1 MPEDYNYE
9 FIKGLISL
17 CRLYNV
23 FASGN
28 LSYDPNKVVDHMDE
42 RARADIIAALE
53 KLVVGNEGW
62 KFIKANRSSN
72 VAAGQTSLILT
83 DVDLVTDA
91 DLEEEKY
98 DFFELIGQGT
108 KSTLEV
114 LDGSLFLE
122 CQNPFI
128 FRKELPNGKITHI
141 ISDTIHIEEGQ
152 IIGAM
157 YRKPKLEVHHRY
169 ALTDGSKV
177 GEED

>member
-42 RARADIIAALE
+42 RARAEIIAALE

-62 KFIKANRSSN
+62 KLIKANRSSN

-83 DVDLVTDA
+83 DA
-91 DLEEEKY
+91 DLDEEKY
-98 DFFELIGQGT
+98 DFFELIGQRT
-108 KSTLEV
+108 ESTLVV

-169 ALTDGSKV
+169 ALTDGNKV